1 MGDYPVGRVVLPEGA
16 YVGREFDP
24 EKTGVPVA
32 FVGAGGAFEVL
43 PGIWAGY
50 GEEGDGLA
58 FMVNGVGFWLPL
70 EKEGP
75 LVRVEGGGENSPF
88 TVLPADAIIEVTPG
102 GPGWK
107 ELAAGQY
114 ARFEP
119 GRGLELAVGPDG
131 KVTVREGS

>member
-24 EKTGVPVA
+24 GDTGVPVA
-32 FVGAGGAFEVL
+32 FVEEGGAFEVL
-43 PGIWAGY
+43 PGIWADY

-58 FMVNGVGFWLPL
+58 FTVNGVGIWLPL
-70 EKEGP
+70 AKEGA
-75 LVRVEGGGENSPF
+75 LARVEGGGENSPF

-102 GPGWK
+102 GPGWL

-119 GRGLELAVGPDG
+119 GKGLGLAVAPDG
-131 KVTVREGS
+131 RVTVQEGS